1 MNLNTINFIYYT
13 ISTIFAAFL
22 LSIWCHYVDSF
33 FLLRLRYFFY
43 VWSYI
48 YLSHTIDTNDTFPG
62 IVIHSSVAFVS
73 FLLLK
78 SLDKFLSI
86 SLAQKPL
93 TVKLSSNFFFLYV
106 ELLFFSYKPFFY
118 HSIYKRTYLHL
129 KSFSKFS
136 SSSYFSTFINFRIK
150 NKTRKI
156 PLFSVFQSRVCRIPT
171 HVLGHVKLTF
181 SLTLISSYLQKNM
194 ARVFSLR
201 FLSAIKFK
209 TSCSAIIFRY
219 LFINLF

>member
-1 MNLNTINFIYYT
+1 MNLNTINFIYDT

-22 LSIWCHYVDSF
+22 LSIWCHYVDSS

-106 ELLFFSYKPFFY
+106 ELLFFSYKPFFLPFY
-118 HSIYKRTYLHL
+118 IQTYL
-129 KSFSKFS
+129 
-136 SSSYFSTFINFRIK
+136 STF
-150 NKTRKI
+150 KI
-156 PLFSVFQSRVCRIPT
+156 F
-171 HVLGHVKLTF
+171 
-181 SLTLISSYLQKNM
+181 
-194 ARVFSLR
+194 
-201 FLSAIKFK
+201 FK
-209 TSCSAIIFRY
+209 IFIF
-219 LFINLF
+219 FIFFYIYQFPN